1 LKIRHDEQSLMKSG
15 RSFQARGPATARSPL
30 HVRGVTG
37 SSWTDE
43 DDDRSAVDVVK
54 WLQSQ
59 AEWLFTG
66 SVALNRTSCRRER
79 TTCV

>member
-1 LKIRHDEQSLMKSG
+1 MKSG

-54 WLQSQ
+54 
-59 AEWLFTG
+59 
-66 SVALNRTSCRRER
+66 
-79 TTCV
+79 